1 MFTGPFCGYLSFRR
15 GFSSNFCRNIATD
28 VRDLALSETEDNI
41 AAMFSLR
48 PRSAT
53 TRQEIEMINKA
64 QRAIRTTT
72 DSIEKLRLLC
82 LARGANGILG
92 LGRVFRRMDEDGNN
106 KLNLEE
112 FKTGLEETGMEI
124 SDDEINEIFQK
135 FDTDEDGNIS
145 VDEFLVGIRPPMCQ
159 SRRDVVEQAFQK
171 LDKTGDGRITI
182 DDLRTVYN
190 VKCHPRYISGEE
202 SEESILNKFLSNFE
216 VGGNVDGVVT
226 EEEFMNYYSAMS
238 ASIDNDAYFDLMVRN
253 AYKL

>member
-1 MFTGPFCGYLSFRR
+1 MQQNPAKWNNKESYKITRL
-15 GFSSNFCRNIATD
+15 NK
-28 VRDLALSETEDNI
+28 
-41 AAMFSLR
+41 AMFSLR

-64 QRAIRTTT
+64 QRAIHTTT

-145 VDEFLVGIRPPMCQ
+145 VDEFLVGIRPLMCQ

>member
-1 MFTGPFCGYLSFRR
+1 MLPASRYLKRLVLESRP
-15 GFSSNFCRNIATD
+15 
-28 VRDLALSETEDNI
+28 
-41 AAMFSLR
+41 MFSLR
-48 PRSAT
+48 PQSAT

-64 QRAIRTTT
+64 QRAVHNTT
-72 DSIEKLRLLC
+72 DCMEKLRLLC

-92 LGRVFRRMDEDGNN
+92 LGRAFRRMDDDGNK

-112 FKTGLEETGMEI
+112 FTKGLEETGLEMSE
-124 SDDEINEIFQK
+124 DDINDVFQK

-145 VDEFLVGIRPPMCQ
+145 VDEFIVGIRPQMSQ
-159 SRRDVVEQAFQK
+159 SRKNVVEQAFQK

-182 DDLRTVYN
+182 DDLKGVYN

-216 VGGNVDGVVT
+216 QGIADGIVT
-226 EEEFMNYYSAMS
+226 EEEFLNYYCAIS
-238 ASIDNDAYFDLMVRN
+238 ASIDHDAYFDLMMRN